1 MVEKLRHLDPELAVI
16 ILTGVSSDDHD
27 VRRLR
32 EDGIAVLHQPVQ
44 LAQLHTIVA
53 EVLRRLNPWRSHR
66 RRDCHSLPGPTPRL
80 PRAHQR
86 YGERGMPRSRRSGV
100 AGDIRRLIEE
110 RHPSHCCDGCLAL
123 HFAVSLAEA
132 RSAALTV
139 ASESGFRRQHAV
151 CGSCNRQLELTA
163 LAIGLGPN

>member
-1 MVEKLRHLDPELAVI
+1 
-16 ILTGVSSDDHD
+16 
-27 VRRLR
+27 
-32 EDGIAVLHQPVQ
+32 
-44 LAQLHTIVA
+44 
-53 EVLRRLNPWRSHR
+53 
-66 RRDCHSLPGPTPRL
+66 
-80 PRAHQR
+80 
-86 YGERGMPRSRRSGV
+86 MPRSRRSGV

-163 LAIGLGPN
+163 LAIGLRPN